1 MLFLHVL
8 IGQFFSK
15 SCVPGVLN
23 DFYNTEGTN
32 PINLCEACAS
42 GPPDRCQRNHEELY
56 FGNSGAFRCLTE
68 SKFEEIYFNIQ
79 SSN

>member
-1 MLFLHVL
+1 MLRCNS
-8 IGQFFSK
+8 GQFFSK

-23 DFYNTEGTN
+23 DYYNTEGTN

-68 SKFEEIYFNIQ
+68 SKSLFYELGKLP
-79 SSN
+79 